1 MNNLPYSFEWFSR
14 ATVLNRKIK
23 RVIRDIDQPSSRLVL
38 SERLRTKRSL
48 GDELK
53 LTTFP
58 TKNVLE
64 VSP

>member
-1 MNNLPYSFEWFSR
+1 MNDFPYPFEWFPR
-14 ATVLNRKIK
+14 ATVLNREIE
-23 RVIRDIDQPSSRLVL
+23 RVIRDVDKPPSRFVL
-38 SERLRTKRSL
+38 FERLRKKQRL
-48 GDELK
+48 GDESD

>member
-1 MNNLPYSFEWFSR
+1 MNDLSYSFKWFPR
-14 ATVLNRKIK
+14 ATVLNREIE
-23 RVIRDIDQPSSRLVL
+23 RVIRDVDQPPSRLVL
-38 SERLRTKRSL
+38 SERLRAKRNL
-48 GDELK
+48 GVELK

>member
-1 MNNLPYSFEWFSR
+1 MNDLSYSFEWFSR
-14 ATVLNRKIK
+14 ATVLNREIE
-23 RVIRDIDQPSSRLVL
+23 RVIRDVNKLPSRFVL
-38 SERLRTKRSL
+38 SERLRRKRRL